1 VAVLQFI
8 VVAVV
13 MTVAG
18 LAGPIRRGLDHLA
31 FPHDERL
38 RLDRSALMLSEE
50 ALPRRRERHR
60 LITTSEDEF
69 VRLTRRALDDYGD
82 IGRLLRSPLIELP
95 TVDRRLTRPAA
106 EQPLARALELR
117 AVLQESIARLKPDGL
132 FGTTEEWRHY
142 NVLHFC
148 CVLGIRPYDSR
159 WHADGLDRDGRRALD
174 WFRRYVP
181 EKSLQQWKHEG
192 SKLVAERLWGEL
204 MRTDPRWLTHAAA
217 AKRASTT
224 RSS

>member
-1 VAVLQFI
+1 
-8 VVAVV
+8 VV

-181 EKSLQQWKHEG
+181 EKSLQQWKQEG
-192 SKLVAERLWGEL
+192 STLVAERLWGEL

-224 RSS
+224 RST